1 MKENERLLKTIS
13 DLKNAQGKLDEL
25 DREHDELMARLAIA
39 RRAQRHMTYYLI
51 ALAVVAAAMIL
62 GSFYFMAKSM

>member
-25 DREHDELMARLAIA
+25 DREHDELMARLAKA

-51 ALAVVAAAMIL
+51 ALAEIGRAHV
-62 GSFYFMAKSM
+62 